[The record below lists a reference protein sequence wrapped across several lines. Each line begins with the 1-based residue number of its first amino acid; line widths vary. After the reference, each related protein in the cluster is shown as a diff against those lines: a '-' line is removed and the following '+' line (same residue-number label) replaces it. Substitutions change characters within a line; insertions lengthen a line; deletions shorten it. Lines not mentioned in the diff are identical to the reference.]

1 MVDSQM
7 AGIRTPDRT
16 TLPSAE
22 ISPQSYYYLQ
32 NLVSRE
38 SGIVL
43 DNDKRYL
50 VEARLL
56 PIALKLRLYSLND
69 LCNLLQTTADASV
82 RQQVVEA
89 MTTNE
94 TFFFREAM
102 QYDALKSTVL
112 PELMQQRLVTR
123 KISAWSAAASTG
135 QEAYSLAM
143 LLLEMGLGNW
153 DISIVGT
160 DLSASVLQRARSGR
174 YLQIEVNRGL
184 PAALLVKYFKREG
197 LEWQLKDEVRG
208 MVRFEQEDLR
218 RGTFVR
224 GPFDLVFCRNV
235 LIYFDMETK
244 RSILARILQCLAPGG
259 HLLLGGSETT
269 LNLDDRYVRRAIGS
283 AMLYRAP
290 EKETYGL

>member
-1 MVDSQM
+1 MVDSQI
-7 AGIRTPDRT
+7 ARARTPDRT

-22 ISPQSYYYLQ
+22 ISPQSYSFLQ
-32 NLVSRE
+32 NFVSRE

-50 VEARLL
+50 VEARLM

-69 LCNLLQTTADASV
+69 LCVLLQTNADASV

-94 TFFFREAM
+94 TFFFREAT
-102 QYDALKSTVL
+102 QYEALKSTVL
-112 PELMQQRLVTR
+112 PELTQQRQITR

-135 QEAYSLAM
+135 QEAYSFAM

-160 DLSASVLQRARSGR
+160 DLSTAVLQRAQAGR

-184 PAALLVKYFKREG
+184 PAPLLVKYFKREG
-197 LEWQLKDEVRG
+197 LEWQLKDEVRR

-218 RGTFVR
+218 RAASVR

-235 LIYFDMETK
+235 LIYFGMETK
-244 RSILARILQCLAPGG
+244 RSILARILQSLAPGG

-269 LNLDDRYVRRAIGS
+269 LNLDERFVRRAVGS

-290 EKETYGL
+290 GKETHGL

>member
-7 AGIRTPDRT
+7 AGARTPNRT
-16 TLPSAE
+16 ALPSAE
-22 ISPQSYYYLQ
+22 ISPQSYYFLQ
-32 NLVSRE
+32 NFVRRE

-56 PIALKLRLYSLND
+56 PIALKLRLYSLNE
-69 LCNLLQTTADASV
+69 LCILLQATTDASV

-94 TFFFREAM
+94 TFFFREAT

-112 PELMQQRLVTR
+112 PELMQRRAVTR
-123 KISAWSAAASTG
+123 RISAWSAAASTG

-160 DLSASVLQRARSGR
+160 DLSDAVLRRARAGR

-197 LEWQLKDEVRG
+197 LEWQLKDEIRR

-218 RGTFVR
+218 RAAVAR

-269 LNLDDRYVRRAIGS
+269 LNLDERFVRRAVGS
-283 AMLYRAP
+283 AMLYQAP
-290 EKETYGL
+290 GKGTYGL

>member
-1 MVDSQM
+1 MGDLQ
-7 AGIRTPDRT
+7 AYKTRTPERT

-22 ISPQSYYYLQ
+22 ISPQSYYFFQ
-32 NLVSRE
+32 TFISRE

-43 DNDKRYL
+43 DDDKRYL
-50 VEARLL
+50 IEARLM

-69 LCNLLQTTADASV
+69 LCVLLQTTADPSV

-94 TFFFREAM
+94 TFFFREAT
-102 QYDALKSTVL
+102 QYDALKSTIL
-112 PELMQQRLVTR
+112 PELMQERQMTR
-123 KISAWSAAASTG
+123 RISIWSAAASTG

-153 DISIVGT
+153 NISIMGT
-160 DLSASVLQRARSGR
+160 DLSDATVQKARAGK

-197 LEWQLKDEVRG
+197 LEWQLKDEVRR
-208 MVRFEQEDLR
+208 MVRFEQGDLR
-218 RGTFVR
+218 RDTQAM

-235 LIYFDMETK
+235 LIYFDVETK
-244 RSILARILQCLAPGG
+244 RKILARIRRSLLPGG

-269 LNLDDRYVRRAIGS
+269 LNLDDRFARRQVGT
-283 AMLYRAP
+283 AMLYQLPR
-290 EKETYGL
+290 KES

>member
-1 MVDSQM
+1 MGDYQTFQT
-7 AGIRTPDRT
+7 RTPDRT

-22 ISPQSYYYLQ
+22 ISPQSYYFFQRLI
-32 NLVSRE
+32 SRE

-43 DNDKRYL
+43 DDDKRYL
-50 VEARLL
+50 LEARLM

-69 LCNLLQTTADASV
+69 LCVLLQTTTDLSI

-94 TFFFREAM
+94 TFFFREGA
-102 QYDALKSTVL
+102 QYDALKSTIL
-112 PELMQQRLVTR
+112 PELLQERQMTR
-123 KISAWSAAASTG
+123 KISVWSAAASTG

-153 DISIVGT
+153 NISIVGT
-160 DLSASVLQRARSGR
+160 DLSEGVLQRARAGK

-184 PAALLVKYFKREG
+184 PAQLLVKYFKREG
-197 LEWQLKDEVRG
+197 LEWQLKDEVRRMG
-208 MVRFEQEDLR
+208 RFEQGDLR
-218 RGTFVR
+218 RGPSAM

-235 LIYFDMETK
+235 LIYFDVETK
-244 RSILARILQCLAPGG
+244 RNILDRIKQRLEPGG

-269 LNLDDRYVRRAIGS
+269 LNLDDRLIRRQVGT
-283 AMLYRAP
+283 AMLYQAP
-290 EKETYGL
+290 RKES

>member
-1 MVDSQM
+1 M
-7 AGIRTPDRT
+7 AYSHIAGVRTPDRT

-22 ISPQSYYYLQ
+22 ISPQSYYFLQ
-32 NLVSRE
+32 NFISRE

-50 VEARLL
+50 VEARLM
-56 PIALKLRLYSLND
+56 PVALKQRLYSLND
-69 LCNLLQTTADASV
+69 LCILLQTTTDASV

-94 TFFFREAM
+94 TFFFREAA

-112 PELMQQRLVTR
+112 PELTQQRQFR
-123 KISAWSAAASTG
+123 RRINAWSAAASTG

-153 DISIVGT
+153 DLSIVGT
-160 DLSASVLQRARSGR
+160 DLSAAVLQRAQAGR

-184 PAALLVKYFKREG
+184 PAPLLVKYFKREG
-197 LEWQLKDEVRG
+197 LEWQLKDEVRA

-218 RGTFVR
+218 RAARAR

-235 LIYFDMETK
+235 LIYFDLETK
-244 RSILARILQCLAPGG
+244 RNVLARIFQCLAPGG

-269 LNLDDRYVRRAIGS
+269 LNLDDRFVHRAIGG
-283 AMLYRAP
+283 AMLYQAP
-290 EKETYGL
+290 GR

>member
-1 MVDSQM
+1 MGDSQTFKP
-7 AGIRTPDRT
+7 RTPDRT

-22 ISPQSYYYLQ
+22 ISPQSYYFFQRLI
-32 NLVSRE
+32 SRE

-43 DNDKRYL
+43 DEDKRYL
-50 VEARLL
+50 LEARLM

-69 LCNLLQTTADASV
+69 LCILLQTTTDLSI

-94 TFFFREAM
+94 TFFFREAT
-102 QYDALKSTVL
+102 QYDALKSTIL
-112 PELMQQRLVTR
+112 PELMQERQMTR
-123 KISAWSAAASTG
+123 KISVWSAAASTG
-135 QEAYSLAM
+135 QEAYSFAM

-153 DISIVGT
+153 NISIVGT
-160 DLSASVLQRARSGR
+160 DLSTAVLQRARAGK

-184 PAALLVKYFKREG
+184 PIQHLMKYFKREG
-197 LEWQLKDEVRG
+197 LEWQLKDEVRR
-208 MVRFEQEDLR
+208 MVRFEQDDLR
-218 RGTFVR
+218 YGTSAM

-244 RSILARILQCLAPGG
+244 RKILARIRQFLAPGG

-269 LNLDDRYVRRAIGS
+269 LNLDDRFLRRPVGA
-283 AMLYRAP
+283 AMLYQMPR
-290 EKETYGL
+290 KES

>member
-1 MVDSQM
+1 MGDSQTFQT
-7 AGIRTPDRT
+7 RTPDRT

-22 ISPQSYYYLQ
+22 ISPQSYYFFQRLI
-32 NLVSRE
+32 SHE

-43 DNDKRYL
+43 DDDKRYL
-50 VEARLL
+50 LEARLM

-69 LCNLLQTTADASV
+69 LCVLLQTTTDASL

-94 TFFFREAM
+94 TFFFREAT
-102 QYDALKSTVL
+102 QYDALRSTIL
-112 PELMQQRLVTR
+112 PELLQERQITR
-123 KISAWSAAASTG
+123 RISVWSAASSTG

-153 DISIVGT
+153 DISILGT
-160 DLSASVLQRARSGR
+160 DLSEGVLQRARAGK

-184 PAALLVKYFKREG
+184 PAQFLVKYFRREG
-197 LEWQLKDEVRG
+197 LEWQLKDEVRR
-208 MVRFEQEDLR
+208 MVRFQQDDLR
-218 RGTFVR
+218 RGASAM

-235 LIYFDMETK
+235 LIYFDVDTK
-244 RSILARILQCLAPGG
+244 KTILGRIRRCLAPGG

-269 LNLDDRYVRRAIGS
+269 LNLDDRFIRRPVGT
-283 AMLYRAP
+283 AMLYQAP
-290 EKETYGL
+290 RKES

>member
-7 AGIRTPDRT
+7 SRIRPQNRT

-22 ISPQSYYYLQ
+22 ISPQSYHFLQ
-32 NLVSRE
+32 NFISRE

-69 LCNLLQTTADASV
+69 LCVLLQTTSDASV

-94 TFFFREAM
+94 TFFFREAT
-102 QYDALKSTVL
+102 QYDALRSTVL
-112 PELMQQRLVTR
+112 PELMQQRQVMR
-123 KISAWSAAASTG
+123 KINVWSAAASTG

-160 DLSASVLQRARSGR
+160 DLSTMVLQRARAGR

-184 PAALLVKYFKREG
+184 PAPLLVKYFKREG
-197 LEWQLKDEVRG
+197 LEWQLKDEVRRL
-208 MVRFEQEDLR
+208 VRFEQDDLR
-218 RGTFVR
+218 RTTSAR

-235 LIYFDMETK
+235 LIYFDVETK
-244 RSILARILQCLAPGG
+244 RSVLARILECLAPGG

-269 LNLDDRYVRRAIGS
+269 LNLDDRFVRRAVGS

-290 EKETYGL
+290 GKETYGL

>member
-7 AGIRTPDRT
+7 ASFRTPGRT

-22 ISPQSYYYLQ
+22 ISPQSYCFLQ
-32 NLVSRE
+32 NFVSRE

-50 VEARLL
+50 VEARLM

-69 LCNLLQTTADASV
+69 LCILLQTTTDASV

-94 TFFFREAM
+94 TFFFREAA
-102 QYDALKSTVL
+102 QYEALRSTVL
-112 PELMQQRLVTR
+112 PELTQQRQVAR
-123 KISAWSAAASTG
+123 RISAWSAAASTG

-160 DLSASVLQRARSGR
+160 DLSAAVLQRAQAGR

-184 PAALLVKYFKREG
+184 PAPLLVKYFKREG
-197 LEWQLKDEVRG
+197 LEWQLKDEIRR

-218 RGTFVR
+218 RAAVAR

-235 LIYFDMETK
+235 LIYFDLETK
-244 RSILARILQCLAPGG
+244 RGILARILQCLVPGG

-269 LNLDDRYVRRAIGS
+269 LNLDDRFVRRAVGS
-283 AMLYRAP
+283 AMLYQAP
-290 EKETYGL
+290 EKVTYGL

>member
-1 MVDSQM
+1 MVDTET
-7 AGIRTPDRT
+7 ARTRTPDRT
-16 TLPSAE
+16 TQPSAE
-22 ISPQSYYYLQ
+22 ISPQSYHFLQ
-32 NLVSRE
+32 NFVSRE

-43 DNDKRYL
+43 DSDKRYL

-69 LCNLLQTTADASV
+69 LCTLLQTTADASV

-94 TFFFREAM
+94 TFFFREAT
-102 QYDALKSTVL
+102 QYEALKSTVL
-112 PELMQQRLVTR
+112 PELMQQRQVTR
-123 KISAWSAAASTG
+123 KISVWSAAASTG
-135 QEAYSLAM
+135 QEAYSFAM
-143 LLLEMGLGNW
+143 LLLEMGFGNW

-160 DLSASVLQRARSGR
+160 DLSTAVLQRARAGR

-197 LEWQLKDEVRG
+197 LEWQLKDEIRR
-208 MVRFEQEDLR
+208 MVRFEQDDLR
-218 RGTFVR
+218 RTTSTR

-235 LIYFDMETK
+235 LIYFDVETK
-244 RSILARILQCLAPGG
+244 RSIIARIRQCLAPGG

-269 LNLDDRYVRRAIGS
+269 LNLDDRLIRRVVGS
-283 AMLYRAP
+283 AMLYQAP
-290 EKETYGL
+290 GKET

>member
-1 MVDSQM
+1 MGDFPTFKTQ
-7 AGIRTPDRT
+7 APERT

-22 ISPQSYYYLQ
+22 ISPQSYYFFQHLI
-32 NLVSRE
+32 SRE

-50 VEARLL
+50 LEARLM

-69 LCNLLQTTADASV
+69 LCVLLQTTADASL

-94 TFFFREAM
+94 TFFFREAT
-102 QYDALKSTVL
+102 QYDALRSTIL
-112 PELMQQRLVTR
+112 PELLQERQMSR
-123 KISAWSAAASTG
+123 KIRVWSAASSTG

-143 LLLEMGLGNW
+143 LLLEMGLGYW
-153 DISIVGT
+153 DISILGT
-160 DLSASVLQRARSGR
+160 DLSTGVLQRARAGK

-184 PAALLVKYFKREG
+184 PAQFLVKYFKRED
-197 LEWQLKDEVRG
+197 LEWQLKDEVLR
-208 MVRFEQEDLR
+208 MVRFEQDDLR
-218 RGTFVR
+218 RGTSAM

-235 LIYFDMETK
+235 LIYFDVDTK
-244 RSILARILQCLAPGG
+244 RNILGRIRQCLTPGG

-269 LNLDDRYVRRAIGS
+269 LNLDDQFIRRPVGT
-283 AMLYRAP
+283 AMLYQAP
-290 EKETYGL
+290 RKES

>member
-1 MVDSQM
+1 MIDTQM
-7 AGIRTPDRT
+7 AKTRTPDRT

-22 ISPQSYYYLQ
+22 ITPQSYYFLQ
-32 NLVSRE
+32 NFVNRE

-69 LCNLLQTTADASV
+69 LCILLQTNADASV

-94 TFFFREAM
+94 TFFFREAT
-102 QYDALKSTVL
+102 QYEALRTTIV
-112 PELMQQRLVTR
+112 PELMQQRQVMR
-123 KISAWSAAASTG
+123 KINAWSAAASTG

-160 DLSASVLQRARSGR
+160 DLSTAVLQRARAGR

-184 PAALLVKYFKREG
+184 PAPLLVKYFKREG
-197 LEWQLKDEVRG
+197 LEWQLKDEVRR
-208 MVRFEQEDLR
+208 MVRFEQDDLR
-218 RGTFVR
+218 RTTPAR

-235 LIYFDMETK
+235 LIYFDVETK

-269 LNLDDRYVRRAIGS
+269 LNLDDRFVRRAVGS
-283 AMLYRAP
+283 AMLYQAP
-290 EKETYGL
+290 GKETYGL